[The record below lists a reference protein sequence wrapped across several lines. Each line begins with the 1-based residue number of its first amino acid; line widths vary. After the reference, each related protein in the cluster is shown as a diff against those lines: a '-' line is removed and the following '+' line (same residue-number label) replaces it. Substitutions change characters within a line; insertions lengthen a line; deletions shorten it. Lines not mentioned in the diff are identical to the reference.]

1 MRFNKTTIAIFLT
14 LTCTCS
20 TSAIAEYKTNSV
32 FSDDYKCVS
41 EEKGGFNHGASG
53 HSLNLFKGQEEF
65 FLTHISN
72 IPYEALVDWNQ
83 LLEIKLLNIK
93 ANDESK
99 IREIFEE
106 RIMKQETLNIITTE
120 KHSYFIRQPEDDP
133 KKFQSL
139 LNACSS
145 FKAGQEAEITC
156 YESDGSQTFK
166 LNLETMRFTY
176 SYAGSWHSKIK
187 KGYYGDASV
196 FAFGTCKKYFH

>member
-1 MRFNKTTIAIFLT
+1 MRFNKTTIAFFLT

-53 HSLNLFKGQEEF
+53 HSLTLFKGQEEF

-83 LLEIKLLNIK
+83 LLEIKLLNIN

-106 RIMKQETLNIITTE
+106 RLMRQETLNIITTE
-120 KHSYFIRQPEDDP
+120 KSSYFIRQPEDDP
-133 KKFQSL
+133 KKVLSL
-139 LNACSS
+139 INGCSS
-145 FKAGQEAEITC
+145 FKAGQEAVITC
-156 YESDGSQTFK
+156 YESVGSKTFE
-166 LNLETMRFTY
+166 LDLETMRFTY

>member
-1 MRFNKTTIAIFLT
+1 
-14 LTCTCS
+14 
-20 TSAIAEYKTNSV
+20 
-32 FSDDYKCVS
+32 
-41 EEKGGFNHGASG
+41 
-53 HSLNLFKGQEEF
+53 
-65 FLTHISN
+65 
-72 IPYEALVDWNQ
+72 
-83 LLEIKLLNIK
+83 
-93 ANDESK
+93 
-99 IREIFEE
+99 
-106 RIMKQETLNIITTE
+106 MKQETLNIITTE

-133 KKFQSL
+133 RKFQSL